1 MKRTVAF
8 VAGVLTLGVVVYAGS
23 RLVAQPAT
31 APRPAGAGT
40 RVALLNLRFVI
51 KHYEK
56 YKAFM
61 ELMKKKDEDYL
72 TVIKSKNLQAE
83 KLRKEAQQQPNLP
96 ATRREQIEQDLRNL
110 QRDVEDLTA
119 KARKDL
125 AKQGS
130 EEMVRVYKE
139 IRDATYRYAK
149 ANNIDLVLH
158 FEGAADDKELDNPV
172 LIQRNFNVGCCPLYW
187 NASLDISYHVLT
199 ALNGAY
205 KQGVGAVPGTK
216 PGTPAPRR

>member
-8 VAGVLTLGVVVYAGS
+8 VAGVLTLGVAIYAGS
-23 RLVAQPAT
+23 RLVAQPPA
-31 APRPAGAGT
+31 AARPAGAGP

-61 ELMKKKDEDYL
+61 ETMKKKDEEYL
-72 TVIKSKNLQAE
+72 TLIKSKNMQADKLQ
-83 KLRKEAQQQPNLP
+83 KEGQQPSLTP
-96 ATRREQIEQDLRNL
+96 ARREQIEQDLRNL
-110 QRDVEDLTA
+110 RRDVEDLTA
-119 KARKDL
+119 KARKEM

-139 IRDATYRYAK
+139 IRGATYRYAD

-158 FEGAADDKELDNPV
+158 FEGAADSQEMDSPV

-187 NASLDISYHVLT
+187 KASLDISSPVLA
-199 ALNGAY
+199 ALNAAYRRGA
-205 KQGVGAVPGTK
+205 GAAPGAK
-216 PGTPAPRR
+216 AVTPAPRR